1 MQEIYKD
8 IIGYE
13 GLYQISNFGNVKSF
27 RAKNSTGKLRKLD
40 KSKSGNLFYY
50 RITLHKDNVSTK
62 FLVHRLVAMHFLST
76 DEDYS
81 KLQVNHIDND
91 GLNNH
96 VSNLEWCTASEN
108 MAHSHKQLRQ
118 EHVKKAAAIGRAKNA
133 KLKAHE
139 KYEQYLNK
147 DLNGR
152 ILLSFYSGGGKKIE
166 YKGHFKC
173 SLCSHE
179 FQASLDATL
188 RNQSRETPLYCRSC
202 TKKQAKI

>member
-13 GLYQISNFGNVKSF
+13 GLYQISNFGNVKS

-40 KSKSGNLFYY
+40 KSKSGKSGNLFYY
-50 RITLHKDNVSTK
+50 RVTLYKNKVPTR

-76 DEDYS
+76 DTDYS

-108 MAHSHKQLRQ
+108 MAHSHRQ
-118 EHVKKAAAIGRAKNA
+118 MRQKHVKK
-133 KLKAHE
+133 
-139 KYEQYLNK
+139 
-147 DLNGR
+147 
-152 ILLSFYSGGGKKIE
+152 
-166 YKGHFKC
+166 
-173 SLCSHE
+173 
-179 FQASLDATL
+179 
-188 RNQSRETPLYCRSC
+188 
-202 TKKQAKI
+202 